1 MITTNALLPL
11 AQCQTIN
18 CLKVSVKL
26 VQWLCM
32 AFTITLLALTTP
44 AQAHKASD
52 SYLSVTTHQQ
62 QLAVRWDIA
71 LRDLDNALGLDRN
84 DDRQI
89 SWGEVRNQFSQIDA
103 YALARLT
110 IKANADN
117 CIPGQ
122 ATHALDTHSDGT
134 YYVMQL
140 AMQCPAA
147 FKTLT
152 LDYRLFSDI
161 DPTHRGILRIQHQG
175 RDSPVVLD
183 PNQAAQIIHLEQ
195 SAGSSNWHAL
205 RQFIWEGMT
214 HIWAGYDHLA
224 FLFALL
230 LPSVLLRKDGGW
242 QAVTHKMTALRDIA
256 SVVTAFTCAHSIT
269 LALAYLD
276 VVTLPSRW
284 VESAIALTVILAAL
298 NNLFPVVLR
307 RQWLVAFLFGLIHG
321 FGFASALKDG
331 APSTAS
337 LLVSLLGFNLGVELG
352 QLLVVAAVLP
362 LILLLRNVHAYAR
375 YIMPALSSALGLFG
389 LIWLTE
395 RVFDLRII
403 GI

>member
-1 MITTNALLPL
+1 MITTNALLLSIQRQAIP
-11 AQCQTIN
+11 CR
-18 CLKVSVKL
+18 KFGVKL
-26 VQWLCM
+26 MQWLCM
-32 AFTITLLALTTP
+32 AFTVALWAVTTP

-52 SYLSVTTHQQ
+52 SYLSIATHQQ
-62 QLAVRWDIA
+62 QLELRWDIA

-89 SWGEVRNQFSQIDA
+89 SWGEVRNQFAQIDA

-110 IKANADN
+110 IQANAAQ
-117 CIPGQ
+117 CTAGP
-122 ATHALDTHSDGT
+122 ASHALDTHSDGT

-140 AMQCPAA
+140 TMQCPTA
-147 FKTLT
+147 FNTLAM
-152 LDYRLFSDI
+152 DYRLFSDI
-161 DPTHRGILRIQHQG
+161 DPTHRGIVRIQHEG
-175 RDSPVVLD
+175 NDRPVVLD
-183 PNQAAQIIHLEQ
+183 PNQPAQLIHLEQ
-195 SAGSSNWHAL
+195 TSSMSSWQAL
-205 RQFIWEGMT
+205 TQFIWEGMT
-214 HIWAGYDHLA
+214 HIWTGYDHLA

-230 LPSVLLRKDGGW
+230 LPSVLVRKAAGW
-242 QAVTHKMTALRDIA
+242 QAVANKMTALRDIG

-276 VVTLPSRW
+276 IVTLPSRW
-284 VESAIALTVILAAL
+284 IESAIALTVILAAL

-362 LILLLRNVHAYAR
+362 LILLLRNVQAYSR